1 MYIMK
6 DFQKIKSSVLKELE
20 TVLEEVNENDIDRLV
35 RLVLDSRM
43 IFVAGA
49 GRTMLMCRAFAKRL
63 FHLGINAHVAGET
76 VTPPAGTGDLIVAC
90 SSSGETMSTANISK
104 LGKSFGGKIVSI
116 TSERNSSLCG
126 ISDLC
131 ICISYKRGNR
141 NSIQPMAS
149 LFEQALL
156 IVFDCIVLMVKRHL
170 KISEEEMQARHAN
183 LE

>member
-1 MYIMK
+1 MK

-20 TVLEEVNENDIDRLV
+20 KVLEEVNENDIDGLV

-63 FHLGINAHVAGET
+63 FHLGINAHVVGET
-76 VTPPAGTGDLIVAC
+76 VTPPLGTGDLIIAC
-90 SSSGETMSTANISK
+90 SSSGETMSTVNISK

-116 TSERNSSLCG
+116 TSGKNSSLCG

-131 ICISYKRGNR
+131 IYIPCMRGSS
-141 NSIQPMAS
+141 NSVQPMSS

-156 IVFDCIVLMVKRHL
+156 IVLDCIVLMVKRHL